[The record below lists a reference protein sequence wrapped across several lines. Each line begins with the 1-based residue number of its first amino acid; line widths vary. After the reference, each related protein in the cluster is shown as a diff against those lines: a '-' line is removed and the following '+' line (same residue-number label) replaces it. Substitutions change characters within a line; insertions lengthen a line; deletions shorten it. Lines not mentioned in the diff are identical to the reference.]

1 MITKVFCLLIGA
13 LLLNLRAGA
22 AFLLSMLS
30 HHNSIGNLNHLF
42 FWPELYRRIGEMS
55 IAFLFDENPGFAIAG
70 SGGAAVGEGREVFR
84 VAPLAQTQSERR
96 RRLALGN
103 GLDEPRLSPM
113 S

>member
-1 MITKVFCLLIGA
+1 MITKVFCLVIGA

-22 AFLLSMLS
+22 AFLLSMLP

-55 IAFLFDENPGFAIAG
+55 IAFLFNENPGFAFAG

-84 VAPLAQTQSERR
+84 IAARSNSERAAPSASIGNR
-96 RRLALGN
+96 FSGASGRL
-103 GLDEPRLSPM
+103 E
-113 S
+113 